1 MENSQKPKILIIVG
15 TTRQNRFSEKAAAYV
30 LQEANKIQDAQFE
43 LVDLRDYPLPFFDE
57 PLPPSMFEMMKHEY
71 KNEAAKKWTNKI
83 AEADGFIIVTA
94 EYNHGYP
101 AVLKNA
107 IDYVSK
113 EWNRKPVGFVS
124 YGSALGSRA
133 IEQLRLVAIELQMA
147 PIRHAIHI
155 PMDIFMAAMMGK
167 GPQGNEVFEPMRKG
181 PSGDPVERFF
191 DDLLWWTR
199 ALKAARMNNA

>member
-1 MENSQKPKILIIVG
+1 MDNSQKPKILIIVG
-15 TTRQNRFSEKAAAYV
+15 TTRQNRFSEKAAAYI
-30 LQEANKIQDAQFE
+30 LQEATKIKDAEFE

-57 PLPPSMFEMMKHEY
+57 PVPPSMFEMMKHEY

-83 AEADGFIIVTA
+83 AEADGFIIITA

-124 YGSALGSRA
+124 YGSALGARA

-147 PIRHAIHI
+147 PIKSAIHI
-155 PMDIFMAAMMGK
+155 PTDIFMAAMQEK
-167 GPQGNEVFEPMRKG
+167 GPVKPELFKPLREGYRDQVGM
-181 PSGDPVERFF
+181 FF

-199 ALKAARMNNA
+199 TLKAARGTK